1 MRILCLRRTSY
12 CDLWNHPSLIIEI
25 INGLRHS
32 KDKEVMRH
40 VKLLVVCLALGALG
54 LAGEAEILVR
64 DISVQTLP
72 ELTRVEVFLSGR
84 VEYKA
89 GRIPSP
95 DRLYF
100 DLQQAY
106 ITLRFQKSRPVNDGR
121 IKTIRVG
128 QNNPETVRV
137 VLDMEKIER
146 YTTYFLDG
154 PVRLVIDIFVESAER
169 PPEGAPE
176 EEAQISELEAAGQP
190 LLKNIQ
196 FESNKDFTR
205 VSVELSRKV
214 KFTKA
219 RISPPDSLY
228 YYFENTLIHP
238 RIPKS
243 LPVSDGIVKEIL
255 VHRLQP
261 DIVIVS
267 LVLDAMD
274 RYNTRFFENPIRLV
288 IDVYKK
294 K

>member
-1 MRILCLRRTSY
+1 
-12 CDLWNHPSLIIEI
+12 
-25 INGLRHS
+25 
-32 KDKEVMRH
+32 MRH
-40 VKLLVVCLALGALG
+40 VKLLVVCLALGGLG

-72 ELTRVEVFLSGR
+72 ELTRVEVFLSER
-84 VEYKA
+84 PEYRT
-89 GRIPSP
+89 GRIPNP

-106 ITLRFQKSRPVNDGR
+106 IPLRFQKNRPVNDGR

-137 VLDMEKIER
+137 VLDMEKIGR
-146 YTTYFLDG
+146 YTTYFLDS
-154 PVRLVIDIFVESAER
+154 PVRLVIDIFQESAET
-169 PPEGAPE
+169 PPEKAPE
-176 EEAQISELEAAGQP
+176 EEAKISKLEAGGQP
-190 LLKNIQ
+190 LLKNIIH
-196 FESNKDFTR
+196 ESNPDFTR
-205 VSVELSRKV
+205 VSIEISRKIE
-214 KFTKA
+214 FTKA

-228 YYFENTLIHP
+228 FYFENTLALP
-238 RIPKS
+238 NVPGS
-243 LPVSDGIVKEIL
+243 LPVNDGILKQIV

-274 RYNTRFFENPIRLV
+274 RYDAQFLENPIRLV